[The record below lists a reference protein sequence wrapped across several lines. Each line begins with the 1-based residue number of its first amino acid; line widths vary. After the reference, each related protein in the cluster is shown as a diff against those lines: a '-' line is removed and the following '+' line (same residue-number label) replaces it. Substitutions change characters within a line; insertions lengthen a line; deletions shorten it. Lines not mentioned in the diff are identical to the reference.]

1 MKRLVLASALVAVCV
16 TCAAGTVAA
25 QQKKFDRH
33 AGYYYPPPISVEIY
47 KARARMM
54 KTATRTMRIGFII
67 NLVKFLKKRPHPPA
81 FSIFTKGG
89 DAEKLIIVANQA
101 GRLDTIYRVRAMLA
115 DMTALARQTPVF
127 RKYKV
132 ETLFTFL
139 DLLKML
145 GFKQIT
151 ATDGDRFAHQ
161 VKVQ

>member
-1 MKRLVLASALVAVCV
+1 MKRLVSAGALVAVCII
-16 TCAAGTVAA
+16 CAAGTVAA
-25 QQKKFDRH
+25 QKKFDRH

-47 KARARMM
+47 KARTGTM
-54 KTATRTMRIGFII
+54 KNATRTMRIGFII
-67 NLVKFLKKRPHPPA
+67 NLVKFLKKRSYPLA
-81 FSIFTKGG
+81 FSIFTKGSN
-89 DAEKLIIVANQA
+89 AEKLIIVANRA

-115 DMTALARQTPVF
+115 DMTAMARQTPVF
-127 RKYKV
+127 RKHKV